1 MSQLSPEALV
11 EIVARSLF
19 LISSGTLEFSSQL
32 PANIASRHR
41 ICASMAGK
49 IKELGFL
56 GDCGYNQLL
65 YPVEQQTRSLLIWLV
80 SKLPRS
86 EVNAILYVNIVK

>member
-1 MSQLSPEALV
+1 MEKIPPEVLV
-11 EIVARSLF
+11 DIVARSLY
-19 LISSGTLEFSSQL
+19 LISNGDLQFPSQL

-49 IKELGFL
+49 VKELGFL

-65 YPVEQQTRSLLIWLV
+65 YPVEQQTRALLIWLV

-86 EVNAILYVNIVK
+86 EVL